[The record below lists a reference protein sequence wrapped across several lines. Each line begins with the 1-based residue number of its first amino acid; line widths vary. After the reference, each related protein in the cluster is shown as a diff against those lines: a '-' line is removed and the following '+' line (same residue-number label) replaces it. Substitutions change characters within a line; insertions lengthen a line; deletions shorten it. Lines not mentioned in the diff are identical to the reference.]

1 MDDFTTKNT
10 FTIGNMSN
18 DNYFHIDEHV
28 LPSEIEVNDMMAKKK
43 LLPTIW
49 ENGNL
54 NPKIR
59 LKLLDIADLFWEE
72 LNLKWVKRLD
82 IILTGSICNYN
93 WNEYSDIDLHIII
106 NYADVDENIDLV
118 RELLDV
124 KRMQWNENHINLKIY
139 KHQVELYVQD
149 ANAPHISNGV
159 FSLERN
165 QWVKK
170 PNSMSN
176 QSIKINKN
184 YIKSNVAFYINYID
198 NLSNQFF
205 AENNDEF
212 KLRQLYKKVN
222 SLISKLHLMRKQG
235 LSEQGEMSPKNIIYK
250 ILRLKDY
257 IKKIYELKFII
268 FDYLNSIK

>member
-1 MDDFTTKNT
+1 MEDFTAKNT
-10 FTIGNMSN
+10 FTIGNKSN
-18 DNYFHIDEHV
+18 DNYFHIDEHI

-43 LLPTIW
+43 LLPIIW
-49 ENGNL
+49 DNGHL

-59 LKLLDIADLFWEE
+59 LKLLDIADLFWDE

-82 IILTGSICNYN
+82 IVLTGSICNYN

-139 KHQVELYVQD
+139 QHQVELYVQD
-149 ANAPHISNGV
+149 VNQPHISNGI

-165 QWVKK
+165 QWIRK
-170 PNSMSN
+170 PSSVSN
-176 QSIKINKN
+176 QPIKINKD
-184 YIKSNVAFYINYID
+184 YIKSTVAFYINYID
-198 NLSNQFF
+198 ELSDNFF
-205 AENNDEF
+205 IENNDEF

-250 ILRLKDY
+250 ILRLKNY

>member
-1 MDDFTTKNT
+1 MEDFTAKNT
-10 FTIGNMSN
+10 FTIGNKSN
-18 DNYFHIDEHV
+18 DNYFHIDEHI

-43 LLPTIW
+43 LLPIIW
-49 ENGNL
+49 DNGQL

-59 LKLLDIADLFWEE
+59 LKLLDIADLFWDE

-82 IILTGSICNYN
+82 IVLTGSICNYN

-139 KHQVELYVQD
+139 QHQVELYVQD
-149 ANAPHISNGV
+149 VNQPHISNGI

-165 QWVKK
+165 QWIKK
-170 PNSMSN
+170 PSSVSN
-176 QSIKINKN
+176 QPIKINKD
-184 YIKSNVAFYINYID
+184 YIKSTVAFYINYID
-198 NLSNQFF
+198 ELSDNFF
-205 AENNDEF
+205 IENNDEF

-250 ILRLKDY
+250 ILRLKNY

>member
-10 FTIGNMSN
+10 FTLGNKSN

-43 LLPTIW
+43 LLPRIW

-139 KHQVELYVQD
+139 QHQVELYVQD
-149 ANAPHISNGV
+149 VNAPHISNGV

-165 QWVKK
+165 QWIKK
-170 PNSMSN
+170 PSSISN
-176 QSIKINKN
+176 QTIKINKD

-257 IKKIYELKFII
+257 IKNIYELKFII